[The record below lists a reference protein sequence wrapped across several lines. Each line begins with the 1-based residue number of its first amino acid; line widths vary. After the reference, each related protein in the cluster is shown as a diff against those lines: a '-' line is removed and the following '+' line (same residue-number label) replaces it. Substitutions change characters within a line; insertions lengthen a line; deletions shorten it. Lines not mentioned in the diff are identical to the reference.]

1 MYANLE
7 GDDVIGAAYSNL
19 VNNKEKGL
27 KLGVDRTGGYLYEDE
42 TPGLNYLSHEN
53 LNTGADKSY
62 SFYVDKVAK
71 SNARMPQYLFVT
83 AADSVPAYTYCITEK
98 HGIIRDVTMLF
109 LIRVM

>member
-42 TPGLNYLSHEN
+42 TPGLNYLSHEH
-53 LNTGADKSY
+53 
-62 SFYVDKVAK
+62 
-71 SNARMPQYLFVT
+71 RCRQELF
-83 AADSVPAYTYCITEK
+83 
-98 HGIIRDVTMLF
+98 F
-109 LIRVM
+109 LC